1 MSKITLSYK
10 IFSSSS
16 NEEKE
21 NIRAIKND
29 NNITYKLDGIKV
41 NITILNN
48 NIMIKRES
56 NDMELNLEF
65 QNNKS
70 IITSYY
76 TKDLNINIKVETKT
90 KKLVINQ
97 NSILINYD
105 LYMND
110 EFSDNFQYE
119 LEWRC

>member
-1 MSKITLSYK
+1 MSKIILSYK

-29 NNITYKLDGIKV
+29 NIITYKLDGIKV

-48 NIMIKRES
+48 KIIIKRES

-70 IITSYY
+70 IITSYHI
-76 TKDLNINIKVETKT
+76 KDLNINIKVETKT

-97 NSILINYD
+97 NSVLINYD

>member
-29 NNITYKLDGIKV
+29 NIITYKLDGIKV

-48 NIMIKRES
+48 KIIIKRES

-70 IITSYY
+70 IITSYHM
-76 TKDLNINIKVETKT
+76 KDLNINIKVETKT

-97 NSILINYD
+97 NSVLINYD

-119 LEWRC
+119 LEWR

>member
-70 IITSYY
+70 IITSYHI
-76 TKDLNINIKVETKT
+76 KDLNINIKVETKT

-119 LEWRC
+119 LEWR

>member
-29 NNITYKLDGIKV
+29 NIITYKLDGIKV
-41 NITILNN
+41 SITILNN
-48 NIMIKRES
+48 KIMIKRES

-70 IITSYY
+70 IITSYHM
-76 TKDLNINIKVETKT
+76 KDLNINIKVETKT
-90 KKLVINQ
+90 KKLVINE

-119 LEWRC
+119 LEWR

>member
-21 NIRAIKND
+21 TIRAIKND

-48 NIMIKRES
+48 NIIIKRES

-65 QNNKS
+65 KNNKS
-70 IITSYY
+70 IITSYHM
-76 TKDLNINIKVETKT
+76 KDLNINIKVETKT

-97 NSILINYD
+97 NSVLINYD

-119 LEWRC
+119 LEWR

>member
-1 MSKITLSYK
+1 MAKIILNYK
-10 IFSSSS
+10 IISSSS

-21 NIRAIKND
+21 SIKAIKND
-29 NNITYKLDGIKV
+29 NMITYKLDGIKV
-41 NITILNN
+41 NIIILNGK
-48 NIMIKRES
+48 IIIKRES
-56 NDMELNLEF
+56 NDMDLNLEF

-70 IITSYY
+70 IMTNYHM
-76 TKDLNINIKVETKT
+76 KDLNIDIKVETKT
-90 KKLVINQ
+90 KKLVINE

-119 LEWRC
+119 LEWR

>member
-1 MSKITLSYK
+1 
-10 IFSSSS
+10 
-16 NEEKE
+16 
-21 NIRAIKND
+21 
-29 NNITYKLDGIKV
+29 
-41 NITILNN
+41 
-48 NIMIKRES
+48 
-56 NDMELNLEF
+56 MELNLEF

-70 IITSYY
+70 IITSYHI
-76 TKDLNINIKVETKT
+76 KDLNINIKVETKT

-97 NSILINYD
+97 NSVLINYD

>member
-21 NIRAIKND
+21 TIRAIKND

-48 NIMIKRES
+48 NIIIKRES

-65 QNNKS
+65 KNNKS
-70 IITSYY
+70 IITSYHM
-76 TKDLNINIKVETKT
+76 KDLNINIKVETKT
-90 KKLVINQ
+90 KKLVINE

-119 LEWRC
+119 LEWR